1 MRFGGTAVCEA
12 LGCMGVQNILP
23 ACRRRQESG
32 LQRRDMDNTAKTI
45 VCFGDSNTHGYNSA
59 TMGRFTEKERWP
71 CLLADL
77 LGPAYLVRE
86 EGLSGRTTSFEDPLF
101 EGLSGFAAIHPCLM
115 THEPVDLL
123 IIMLGTNDVKQ
134 RFAATPANIAKGL
147 ERLVTKAIHTTE
159 AWRGKANI
167 LVIAPPPIEEGYK
180 GTQIQGEM
188 GIDCVE
194 KSQAI
199 IPLFREVAERLGCHF
214 LEAASIP
221 GMGMYPYD
229 YMHLSLDSH
238 RLLAE
243 RLAELIPGI
252 C

>member
-1 MRFGGTAVCEA
+1 
-12 LGCMGVQNILP
+12 
-23 ACRRRQESG
+23 
-32 LQRRDMDNTAKTI
+32 MDNTAKTI

-147 ERLVTKAIHTTE
+147 ERLVTKAIHTAE

-243 RLAELIPGI
+243 KLAELIPGI